1 MEVLGEPCASFR
13 EVEAITSKLTVF
25 TLCYLII
32 LFWGI
37 FGKKTGVGQTSPE
50 WVQTDPDESS
60 HYQ

>member
-13 EVEAITSKLTVF
+13 EVEAITSNLTVF

-37 FGKKTGVGQTSPE
+37 FGKKLGGADISRVG
-50 WVQTDPDESS
+50 PD
-60 HYQ
+60 